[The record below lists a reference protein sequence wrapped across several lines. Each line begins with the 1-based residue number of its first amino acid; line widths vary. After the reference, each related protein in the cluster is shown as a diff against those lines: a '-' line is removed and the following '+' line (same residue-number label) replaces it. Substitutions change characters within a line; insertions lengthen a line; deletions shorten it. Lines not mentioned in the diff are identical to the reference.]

1 MLRSAFEIVLDI
13 LHLHVCVSM
22 LIYWTS
28 PFFESVF
35 VLFRLMT
42 DSAFCL
48 DFMTRVCKAGAA
60 IEDALGS
67 AQDIVM
73 LVS

>member
-1 MLRSAFEIVLDI
+1 
-13 LHLHVCVSM
+13 
-22 LIYWTS
+22 
-28 PFFESVF
+28 
-35 VLFRLMT
+35 
-42 DSAFCL
+42 
-48 DFMTRVCKAGAA
+48 MTRVCKAGAA

>member
-1 MLRSAFEIVLDI
+1 
-13 LHLHVCVSM
+13 
-22 LIYWTS
+22 
-28 PFFESVF
+28 VF

-48 DFMTRVCKAGAA
+48 DLMTRVCKAGAA